1 MEANSEHIMKTADML
16 KILGLSS
23 YEAQA
28 FAALV
33 YHGVANADT
42 IADTAGIPRTSAYK
56 VMESLVNRGFAR
68 ETEGRPRMFKP
79 EEMSTIRE
87 NFINDVNKLFDELR
101 ELQDVLPSKGDPQL
115 VFTIYGRSK
124 VMKKMAEMFDLT
136 EKEIMIATPKI
147 REIRTELKKNIE
159 NALKRGVKVIFI
171 TPPNK
176 RVPQNTEVYRKDGLI
191 ATDVTSDDSR
201 ALLAGAD
208 LDACGYT
215 DNPVLSLH
223 VLQFI
228 HMMINNDEIKM

>member
-1 MEANSEHIMKTADML
+1 MEANPEHIMKTANML

-28 FAALV
+28 FASLV

-56 VMESLVNRGFAR
+56 VMESLVSRGFAR

-79 EEMSTIRE
+79 EDMSKIKDD
-87 NFINDVNKLFDELR
+87 FISSVNKLFDDLK

-124 VMKKMAEMFDLT
+124 VMSKMAEMFDLT
-136 EKEIMIATPKI
+136 EREILIATPRI
-147 REIRTELKKNIE
+147 REIRSELKKNIE
-159 NALKRGVKVIFI
+159 NALKRGVKVVFI

-176 RVPQNTEVYRKDGLI
+176 RVPHNTIVYRKEGLI
-191 ATDVTSDDSR
+191 ATDVASDDSR
-201 ALLAGAD
+201 AMLAGAD

-228 HMMINNDEIKM
+228 NMMMNDEIKM

>member
-115 VFTIYGRSK
+115 VFTIYGRTK

>member
-1 MEANSEHIMKTADML
+1 MEANSDHIIKTADML

-42 IADTAGIPRTSAYK
+42 IADTASIPRTSAYK
-56 VMESLVNRGFAR
+56 VMESLVSRGFAR

-79 EEMSTIRE
+79 EEMSIIRE
-87 NFINDVNKLFDELR
+87 NFINDVNKLFNELR

-136 EKEIMIATPKI
+136 EREIMIATPKI

-176 RVPQNTEVYRKDGLI
+176 RVPQNTEVYRKEGLI
-191 ATDVTSDDSR
+191 ATDVASDDSR
-201 ALLAGAD
+201 AMLAGAD

-228 HMMINNDEIKM
+228 HMMINNQIPPN

>member
-1 MEANSEHIMKTADML
+1 MEANSDRIIKTAEMI

-42 IADTAGIPRTSAYK
+42 IADTANIPRTSAYK

-79 EEMSTIRE
+79 EDMLIIKEH
-87 NFINDVNKLFDELR
+87 FINDVNKLFDELK

-136 EKEIMIATPKI
+136 EKEIMISTPRI

-176 RVPQNTEVYRKDGLI
+176 RVPQNTEVYRKEGLI
-191 ATDVTSDDSR
+191 ATDVASDNVR
-201 ALLAGAD
+201 AMLAGAD

-228 HMMINNDEIKM
+228 HMMISNDEIRM